1 MKNITKA
8 LLIALIVIFSALVI
22 WGSIFYLIRNN
33 PWPTWTGF
41 EEKTLWDIIEI
52 VIIPV
57 FLALIVIW
65 FNYQSNRNSNRISN
79 NQTQDS
85 TLEKYLDY
93 LSNILIIEEFLNAE
107 KNRQLLR
114 AKTLTALH
122 RLNGERKGVLIRY
135 LYNLDLININD
146 QVIDLS
152 GSDLNNIDLSGS
164 DHSGNKD
171 RTLLSYL
178 SLFEASFIGA
188 EMRKADFSEAKL
200 SRSKFMF
207 SDLTNSNFKDAHL
220 MDADFT
226 CATLKNVNF
235 QNASLLGADL
245 SNTTGLTKRQLRKAK
260 TLKATILPDYLGFN
274 NVD

>member
-1 MKNITKA
+1 MKKITKTF
-8 LLIALIVIFSALVI
+8 LISFIVIFSVLI
-22 WGSIFYLIRNN
+22 TWGIIFYLIRNN
-33 PWPTWTGF
+33 TWPTWTGF
-41 EEKTLWDIIEI
+41 EDKKLWDIIEI

-57 FLALIVIW
+57 FLALIAIW
-65 FNYQSNRNSNRISN
+65 FNYQTNRNSNRISN

-93 LSNILIIEEFLNAE
+93 LSNILTTEEYLNPK

-114 AKTLTALH
+114 AKTLTALQ
-122 RLNGERKGVLIRY
+122 RLNGERKGILIRY
-135 LYNLDLININD
+135 LYNLDLINIVD

-152 GSDLNNIDLSGS
+152 GSDLNDIDLSGC

-188 EMRKADFSEAKL
+188 EMRKADFSEAKI

-207 SDLTNSNFKDAHL
+207 SDLSNSNFKDAHL
-220 MDADFT
+220 MDADFS

-235 QNASLLGADL
+235 KNASLLGANL
-245 SNTTGLTKRQLRKAK
+245 SKTTGLTKRQLRKAK
-260 TLKATILPDYLGFN
+260 TLKAAILPDYLGLN
-274 NVD
+274 NED